1 MLKLRVLIIDL
12 VGRSD
17 QIVVELALITMTLEL
32 QVLEL
37 RVAVGVDEVIGQ
49 VILRETLDL
58 LWSFGHTYLF
68 NYKEA

>member
-68 NYKEA
+68 

>member
-17 QIVVELALITMTLEL
+17 QIVVEFTLITMTLEL

-68 NYKEA
+68 

>member
-17 QIVVELALITMTLEL
+17 QIVVKLALITMTLEF

-68 NYKEA
+68 

>member
-1 MLKLRVLIIDL
+1 MLKLRVLIIYL

-17 QIVVELALITMTLEL
+17 QVVVELALITMTLEL

-37 RVAVGVDEVIGQ
+37 WVAVGVDEVIGQ

-68 NYKEA
+68 

>member
-17 QIVVELALITMTLEL
+17 QIVVKLALITMTLEL

-49 VILRETLDL
+49 VILRKTLDL

-68 NYKEA
+68 